1 MYIQSSVA
9 SGGRLSCIYSQVWL
23 VVGDCHVYTVKCG
36 QWWATVM
43 YIQSS
48 VASGGSL
55 SCIYSQVW
63 LVVGDCHVYTV
74 KCG

>member
-1 MYIQSSVA
+1 MYIQ
-9 SGGRLSCIYSQVWL
+9 LN
-23 VVGDCHVYTVKCG
+23 
-36 QWWATVM
+36 
-43 YIQSS
+43 

-63 LVVGDCHVYTV
+63 LVVGDCHVYSV